1 MRKPKRYRFNPGTLS
16 YEPESDSAARH
27 LGRGAFVLVLS
38 LLIFVCY
45 VLVSVT
51 WLDMDLPKTRLLRMR
66 NAAWQSR
73 FELLNKR
80 MEACDASLND
90 MALRDDQVYRA
101 LFGLGEIPASLR
113 ESGIAGVNRYSELDE
128 KNPLL
133 GARARNLDRLLKK
146 AVVQSRS
153 FDEVEKISL
162 RAGEIALHIP
172 AICPLSTAPGN
183 FRYTS
188 SFGYRTDPVYG
199 TRGDRHTGID
209 LACPAGTPVF
219 APGDGVVTMA
229 QRYYGY
235 GNFLV
240 IDHGFGYQ
248 TRYGH
253 LYGFNVQVGDKVRRG
268 DCVAFS
274 GNSGKSTGPHLH
286 YEVLF
291 RGTPVNPVGF
301 LDMEMP
307 VEDYMSVVREP
318 ENRPDMSRK
327 GGRRR

>member
-1 MRKPKRYRFNPGTLS
+1 M
-16 YEPESDSAARH
+16 
-27 LGRGAFVLVLS
+27 
-38 LLIFVCY
+38 I
-45 VLVSVT
+45 
-51 WLDMDLPKTRLLRMR
+51 
-66 NAAWQSR
+66 
-73 FELLNKR
+73 
-80 MEACDASLND
+80 
-90 MALRDDQVYRA
+90 
-101 LFGLGEIPASLR
+101 
-113 ESGIAGVNRYSELDE
+113 
-128 KNPLL
+128 
-133 GARARNLDRLLKK
+133 
-146 AVVQSRS
+146 QSRS
-153 FDEVEKISL
+153 FDEVEHVST
-162 RAGEIALHIP
+162 RAGEIAQRIP
-172 AICPLSTAPGN
+172 AICPLSTAEGN

-188 SFGYRTDPVYG
+188 SFGYRIDPVRG

-209 LACPAGTPVF
+209 LACSPGTPVF

-229 QRYYGY
+229 QKYYGY

-253 LYGFNVQVGDKVRRG
+253 LGGFNAKVGDRVKRG

-274 GNSGKSTGPHLH
+274 GNSGRSTGPHLH

-301 LDMEMP
+301 FDMEMP

-318 ENRPDMSRK
+318 ESRPNTSKK

>member
-16 YEPESDSAARH
+16 YEPETVSAARH
-27 LGRGAFVLVLS
+27 LGRGALVIVLS
-38 LLIFVCY
+38 LLVFVFY
-45 VLVSVT
+45 VLSSAT
-51 WLDMDLPKTRLLRMR
+51 WLDMDLPKTRMLKMR

-73 FELLNKR
+73 FELLSRR
-80 MEACDASLND
+80 MEACEASLED
-90 MALRDDQVYRA
+90 MAMRDDQVYRV
-101 LFGLGEIPASLR
+101 LFGLGEIPAALR
-113 ESGIAGVNRYSELDE
+113 ESGIAGVNRYSALDE
-128 KNPLL
+128 KNPGL
-133 GARARNLDRLLKK
+133 GAEARELDRLLKK
-146 AVVQSRS
+146 AVIQSRS
-153 FDEVEKISL
+153 FDEVEHVST
-162 RAGEIALHIP
+162 RAGEIAQRIP
-172 AICPLSTAPGN
+172 AICPLSTAEGN

-188 SFGYRTDPVYG
+188 SFGYRIDPVRG

-209 LACPAGTPVF
+209 LACSPGTPVF

-229 QRYYGY
+229 QKYYGY

-253 LYGFNVQVGDKVRRG
+253 LGGFNAKVGDRVKRG

-274 GNSGKSTGPHLH
+274 GNSGRSTGPHLH

-301 LDMEMP
+301 FDMEMP

-318 ENRPDMSRK
+318 ESRPATSKK
-327 GGRRR
+327 GGRSR